1 MFDLID
7 TAITGDQFLLALH
20 DTLIMVAVSLGFGAL
35 IGVPLG
41 IVLVV
46 CRPGGIVAN
55 PVVHQALN
63 PLINVLRSLPFIILL
78 IVILPFTRLLVGTTI
93 GTAGAI
99 VPLIVFVAPYIAR
112 LVESSLLEVDE
123 GILEAADAMG
133 ATPLQTVWH
142 FMLPEAAASLILALT
157 TATIGL
163 LGATA
168 MAGTVGGGGIGDLAI
183 TYGYQRFDAFATLTT
198 ALVLIVIVQLIQ
210 TLGTRL
216 AQQIGKITLRLGG
229 LQGRHQRDAHGA
241 DAGAHGFHFFLPQG
255 VQRGSVEHLRYHLG
269 AKPRRAGVVAPHGG
283 FQLAQHAPGDIGIVA
298 DH

>member
-20 DTLIMVAVSLGFGAL
+20 DTLIMVAISLGFGAL

-133 ATPLQTVWH
+133 ATP
-142 FMLPEAAASLILALT
+142 ADCLALY
-157 TATIGL
+157 A
-163 LGATA
+163 A
-168 MAGTVGGGGIGDLAI
+168 GGGGIADSGPHHGDHRSARRHRHG
-183 TYGYQRFDAFATLTT
+183 GYSGRRRDRRP
-198 ALVLIVIVQLIQ
+198 
-210 TLGTRL
+210 GDH
-216 AQQIGKITLRLGG
+216 LRLSAFRR
-229 LQGRHQRDAHGA
+229 LCHSHHRPGA
-241 DAGAHGFHFFLPQG
+241 DCYCPAYSDAGDPP
-255 VQRGSVEHLRYHLG
+255 GSPAASRLIAL
-269 AKPRRAGVVAPHGG
+269 PRRG
-283 FQLAQHAPGDIGIVA
+283 
-298 DH
+298 

>member
-123 GILEAADAMG
+123 GIRGRGRHGRNPAADC
-133 ATPLQTVWH
+133 
-142 FMLPEAAASLILALT
+142 LALY
-157 TATIGL
+157 A
-163 LGATA
+163 A
-168 MAGTVGGGGIGDLAI
+168 GGGGIADSGPHHGDHRSARRHSHG
-183 TYGYQRFDAFATLTT
+183 GYSGRRGNRGSGYYLWLSALRRF
-198 ALVLIVIVQLIQ
+198 
-210 TLGTRL
+210 
-216 AQQIGKITLRLGG
+216 
-229 LQGRHQRDAHGA
+229 RHPHYRPGA
-241 DAGAHGFHFFLPQG
+241 DCDCPAYPDAGHPT
-255 VQRGSVEHLRYHLG
+255 GS
-269 AKPRRAGVVAPHGG
+269 PTAP
-283 FQLAQHAPGDIGIVA
+283 
-298 DH
+298 

>member
-7 TAITGDQFLLALH
+7 TAITGEQFLLALH

-133 ATPLQTVWH
+133 ATP
-142 FMLPEAAASLILALT
+142 ADCLALY
-157 TATIGL
+157 A
-163 LGATA
+163 A
-168 MAGTVGGGGIGDLAI
+168 GGGGIADSGPHHGDHRSARRHSHG
-183 TYGYQRFDAFATLTT
+183 GYSGRRGDRGSGYYLWLSALRRF
-198 ALVLIVIVQLIQ
+198 
-210 TLGTRL
+210 
-216 AQQIGKITLRLGG
+216 
-229 LQGRHQRDAHGA
+229 RHPHYRPGA
-241 DAGAHGFHFFLPQG
+241 DCDCPAYPDAGHPT
-255 VQRGSVEHLRYHLG
+255 GS
-269 AKPRRAGVVAPHGG
+269 PTAP
-283 FQLAQHAPGDIGIVA
+283 
-298 DH
+298 

>member
-168 MAGTVGGGGIGDLAI
+168 MAGTVGGGGIGDGDHLW
-183 TYGYQRFDAFATLTT
+183 LS
-198 ALVLIVIVQLIQ
+198 ALR
-210 TLGTRL
+210 RL
-216 AQQIGKITLRLGG
+216 CHPHHRP
-229 LQGRHQRDAHGA
+229 GA
-241 DAGAHGFHFFLPQG
+241 DCYCPAYSDAGDPP
-255 VQRGSVEHLRYHLG
+255 GSPAASRLIAL
-269 AKPRRAGVVAPHGG
+269 PRRG
-283 FQLAQHAPGDIGIVA
+283 
-298 DH
+298 

>member
-7 TAITGDQFLLALH
+7 TAITGVQFLLALR
-20 DTLIMVAVSLGFGAL
+20 DTLIMAAVSLGFGAL

-216 AQQIGKITLRLGG
+216 ARRLR
-229 LQGRHQRDAHGA
+229 R
-241 DAGAHGFHFFLPQG
+241 
-255 VQRGSVEHLRYHLG
+255 E
-269 AKPRRAGVVAPHGG
+269 
-283 FQLAQHAPGDIGIVA
+283 
-298 DH
+298 

>member
-133 ATPLQTVWH
+133 ATP
-142 FMLPEAAASLILALT
+142 PADCLALY
-157 TATIGL
+157 A
-163 LGATA
+163 
-168 MAGTVGGGGIGDLAI
+168 AGGSGIADSGPHHGDHRSARRHSHGGYSGRRGNRGS
-183 TYGYQRFDAFATLTT
+183 GYYLWLSALRRF
-198 ALVLIVIVQLIQ
+198 
-210 TLGTRL
+210 
-216 AQQIGKITLRLGG
+216 
-229 LQGRHQRDAHGA
+229 RHPHYRPGA
-241 DAGAHGFHFFLPQG
+241 DCDCPAYPDAGHPT
-255 VQRGSVEHLRYHLG
+255 GSPTASRLIAL
-269 AKPRRAGVVAPHGG
+269 PRRG
-283 FQLAQHAPGDIGIVA
+283 
-298 DH
+298 

>member
-7 TAITGDQFLLALH
+7 TAITGEQFLLALR

-93 GTAGAI
+93 GTAGHLLIGSALYQGLLVGTTIGTAGAI
-99 VPLIVFVAPYIAR
+99 VPLTVFVAPYIAR

-216 AQQIGKITLRLGG
+216 ARRLR
-229 LQGRHQRDAHGA
+229 RD
-241 DAGAHGFHFFLPQG
+241 
-255 VQRGSVEHLRYHLG
+255 
-269 AKPRRAGVVAPHGG
+269 
-283 FQLAQHAPGDIGIVA
+283 
-298 DH
+298 

>member
-7 TAITGDQFLLALH
+7 TAITGEQFLLALH

-133 ATPLQTVWH
+133 ATPADGLAFYAAGGGSVADSGPYHGDHRPAWCH
-142 FMLPEAAASLILALT
+142 SHGGYSGRRGNRGSGYYLWLSALRRFRHPHYRPGADCYCPAYSDAGHPPGSPAASRLIAL
-157 TATIGL
+157 
-163 LGATA
+163 
-168 MAGTVGGGGIGDLAI
+168 
-183 TYGYQRFDAFATLTT
+183 
-198 ALVLIVIVQLIQ
+198 
-210 TLGTRL
+210 
-216 AQQIGKITLRLGG
+216 
-229 LQGRHQRDAHGA
+229 
-241 DAGAHGFHFFLPQG
+241 
-255 VQRGSVEHLRYHLG
+255 
-269 AKPRRAGVVAPHGG
+269 PRRG
-283 FQLAQHAPGDIGIVA
+283 
-298 DH
+298 